1 MSDARYRD
9 HGTVGAKPL
18 VVDPSAHAEAITSS
32 HVEVLNVA
40 IEVDD
45 RLVAPL
51 LPAPLRL
58 TLPPMVTFAIWRFHD
73 SSLGAF
79 TLAQTRVTT
88 RLRVRSRGLV
98 LGSYFQGAPAA
109 AEQLRAHWGFAC
121 LPGNIRL
128 VRHHD
133 EIRGTVETGG
143 TVALELVG
151 RAPHAIGPGDIREMS
166 ALNPIRAL
174 TSEGEQAR
182 LLQVDTEFR
191 VEAASRS
198 IQLELQAFNGST
210 WNTPDITQE
219 YGVRA
224 LHYHCEL
231 RLPPPRYLFDPVLAP
246 EQESQEIRQRLTVA

>member
-1 MSDARYRD
+1 MSDPRGR
-9 HGTVGAKPL
+9 HRGATGAGPP

-58 TLPPMVTFAIWRFHD
+58 TLPPMVTFVIWRFHE

-88 RLRVRSRGLV
+88 RLKVRSRGLV
-98 LGSYFQGAPAA
+98 LGSYFHGAPAA
-109 AEQLRAHWGFAC
+109 AEELRTHWGFAC
-121 LPGNIRL
+121 LPGDIRL

-133 EIRGTVETGG
+133 EIRGAVAAGGKVGVEG
-143 TVALELVG
+143 VG
-151 RAPHAIGPGDIREMS
+151 RAPHAIGPDDLREMS
-166 ALNPIRAL
+166 SLNPVRAV

-198 IQLELQAFNGST
+198 IQLEVQAFNGSA
-210 WNTPDITQE
+210 WNAPDIRQE

-224 LHYHCEL
+224 LHYHCEM
-231 RLPPPRYLFDPVLAP
+231 RLPPPRYLFDPMLTS
-246 EQESQEIRQRLTVA
+246 EQESEQIERRLPVA

>member
-1 MSDARYRD
+1 MSDARGRFRD
-9 HGTVGAKPL
+9 APGAGPP

-51 LPAPLRL
+51 LPLPLRL
-58 TLPPMVTFAIWRFHD
+58 TLPPMVTFVLWRFHE
-73 SSLGAF
+73 SSLGTF
-79 TLAQTRVTT
+79 SLAQTRVTT

-98 LGSYFQGAPAA
+98 LGSYFEGAPAA
-109 AEQLRAHWGFAC
+109 AEELRARWGFEC
-121 LPGNIRL
+121 LPGAIRL
-128 VRHHD
+128 TRHHD
-133 EIRGTVETGG
+133 EIRGAVEAGG
-143 TVALELVG
+143 TVALEVVG
-151 RAPHAIGPGDIREMS
+151 RAPHAIGPDDIREMS

-182 LLQVDTEFR
+182 LLQADTEFR

-198 IQLELQAFNGST
+198 IQLELQAFDGSA
-210 WNTPDITQE
+210 WNAPDIRQE

-224 LHYHCEL
+224 LHYHCEM
-231 RLPPPRYLFDPVLAP
+231 RLPPPRYLFDPMLSS
-246 EQESQEIRQRLTVA
+246 EQESQQIERRLPVA